1 MARNER
7 SQRQRL
13 LRPCKPCPSRTC
25 ALEYGQNGSAPE
37 LQIWDSDVANLKEM
51 TRMSNQINPTKLV
64 NSRIPTEIEKLRDQ
78 KQLDLV
84 ASGAA
89 QRAGKTER
97 RYDQD
102 HHIFAK

>member
-1 MARNER
+1 
-7 SQRQRL
+7 
-13 LRPCKPCPSRTC
+13 
-25 ALEYGQNGSAPE
+25 
-37 LQIWDSDVANLKEM
+37 
-51 TRMSNQINPTKLV
+51 MSNQINPTKLV